1 MGEATRSV
9 SDDARAQA
17 GLRLFARGVTCM
29 QASTSHDIFKRDV
42 SNDGGGDDYHD
53 KTIDEASEKCNR
65 RSADFRTINERTW
78 PKSTNQT
85 S

>member
-9 SDDARAQA
+9 SDAARAQA
-17 GLRLFARGVTCM
+17 GRRRGVTCM
-29 QASTSHDIFKRDV
+29 QACTSHDMFKCEV
-42 SNDGGGDDYHD
+42 SNDGGDDDNHD

-65 RSADFRTINERTW
+65 RSADFRTINERIW
-78 PKSTNQT
+78 PKSTKQT